1 MTRARTD
8 VELRSGTF
16 IGGRWLPPE
25 TDVHLT
31 VADPALVEPIARFT
45 PSPIEAGAAAVDA
58 ASDALAEWSR
68 MPPRSRSEILRS
80 AYRLIMNERD
90 ELAELIVRENGK
102 ALGDAVAEV
111 DYAAEFFRWF
121 AEEAVRVHGDMRRSP
136 GGGNWIM
143 VTREPAGVAL
153 LITPWNYPAAMATR
167 KLAPALAAGCTVVLK
182 PALETPLTAFRL
194 VELLERAGVPP
205 GVVNLVTPNPPGP
218 AVQAMLADTRVRV
231 LSFTGSTEVGRL
243 LLAAAAPTVVR
254 CSMELGG
261 NAPFLVLEDADVEDA
276 VEGLMVAKLRNG
288 GSACTAANRVF
299 VADAIADTFIEA
311 FTERMR
317 SVQVGHGLTPG
328 VELGSLVNAETRDK
342 VQGLVE
348 GSVSRGAR
356 LARGHLPELPGYFQ
370 APTVL
375 TDVAL
380 DDPVL
385 DQEIFGPV
393 APIVRFV
400 DVDRAIESAN
410 STQAGLIAYAYS
422 RDLDHALEVSRRL
435 RAGMVGLNR
444 GVVSDP
450 AAPFGGVKQSGLGR
464 EGASEG
470 IEEFL
475 DVKYTALDFH

>member
-1 MTRARTD
+1 MTTTRAD
-8 VELRSGTF
+8 SEVRSGSF
-16 IGGRWLPPE
+16 VAGRWLPPE
-25 TDVHLT
+25 ADSHLT
-31 VADPALVEPIARFT
+31 VVDPALAEPIARFT
-45 PSPIEAGAAAVDA
+45 PTPIEVCVTAVDA
-58 ASDALAEWSR
+58 ASEALMEWAEAS
-68 MPPRSRSEILRS
+68 PRSRAEILGS
-80 AYRLIMNERD
+80 AYRLMIDERD
-90 ELAELIVRENGK
+90 ALAELIVRENGK
-102 ALGDAVAEV
+102 ALADAVAEV
-111 DYAAEFFRWF
+111 DYAAEFLRWF

-167 KLAPALAAGCTVVLK
+167 KLAPALAAGCTVILK
-182 PALETPLTAFRL
+182 PALETPLTAFRI
-194 VELLERAGVPP
+194 VELLQRAGVPP
-205 GVVNLVTPNPPGP
+205 GVVNVVSPSPAGP
-218 AVQAMLADTRVRV
+218 AVKAMLADARVRV

-276 VEGLMVAKLRNG
+276 VAGLMVAKLRNG

-299 VADAIADTFIEA
+299 VAEPLADAFIDA
-311 FTERMR
+311 FTEQMTA
-317 SVQVGHGLTPG
+317 VEVGHGLAPG
-328 VELGSLVNAETRDK
+328 VELGALVNAGTRDK
-342 VQGLVE
+342 VRALVDA
-348 GSVSRGAR
+348 SV
-356 LARGHLPELPGYFQ
+356 ARGSRRVQGRVPDLPGYFQ

-375 TDVAL
+375 TDVAM

-385 DQEIFGPV
+385 EQEIFGPV
-393 APIVRFV
+393 APIVRF
-400 DVDRAIESAN
+400 DDLDHAIEAAN
-410 STQAGLIAYAYS
+410 TTHAGLIAYAYT
-422 RDLDHALEVSRRL
+422 RDLDRALEVSRRL

-470 IEEFL
+470 IQEFL